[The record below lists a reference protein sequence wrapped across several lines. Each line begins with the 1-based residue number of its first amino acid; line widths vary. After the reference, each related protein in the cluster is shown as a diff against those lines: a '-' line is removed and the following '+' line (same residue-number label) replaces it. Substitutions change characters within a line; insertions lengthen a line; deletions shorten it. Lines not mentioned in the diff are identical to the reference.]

1 MLEIDV
7 RARVNTAYYLH
18 SIYAYSRYLLL
29 LPVLPSFFIVYTLLY
44 SHYVLYYC
52 LLLLLLLLLLL

>member
-18 SIYAYSRYLLL
+18 ILYAYSRYLLL

-52 LLLLLLLLLLL
+52 LLLL